1 MRKIR
6 LGVNI
11 DHVATLRNARNENF
25 PNLLDVSKILKELR
39 VDSITV
45 HLREDRRHIKD
56 EDVIALKKKNYLPI
70 NLEMAATKEMKDLCL
85 QILPESC
92 CIVPERREELTTEG
106 GLNVKNQMDYLGTFL
121 PDLLKKTKVSLF
133 IDPDFDQIYASK
145 ELGVHAVEL
154 HTGKYSNL
162 FREKKQHPELTRINK
177 AAKLCYDIGLDCHAG
192 HGLNFENVKDISQID
207 EILEL
212 NVGHFLISHSLYT
225 GLKDTILK
233 FMKIID
239 HPKSK

>member
-1 MRKIR
+1 MRKIK

-25 PNLLDVSKILKELR
+25 PNLLDVSEILKELQ

-56 EDVIALKKKNYLPI
+56 DDVLALKEKNYLPL
-70 NLEMAATKEMKDLCL
+70 NLEMAATREMKDFCL
-85 QILPESC
+85 QILPASC

-106 GLNVKNQMDYLGTFL
+106 GLDVKNQTDYLGTFL
-121 PDLLKKTKVSLF
+121 PELLKKTKVSLF
-133 IDPDFDQIYASK
+133 IDPDFAQIYASK
-145 ELGVHAVEL
+145 ELWVHAVEL

-162 FREKKQHPELTRINK
+162 FSKKKQHSELERINK
-177 AAKLCYDIGLDCHAG
+177 AAKLCSDIGLDCHAG

>member
-1 MRKIR
+1 MIR

-11 DHVATLRNARNENF
+11 DHVATLRNARGELHPDPFYAANF
-25 PNLLDVSKILKELR
+25 VKKAGA
-39 VDSITV
+39 DSITI
-45 HLREDRRHIKD
+45 HLREDRRHIRDK
-56 EDVIALKKKNYLPI
+56 DVIDLKKKNYLPL

-85 QILPESC
+85 KILPESC

-106 GLNVKNQMDYLGTFL
+106 GLNVKNQMDYLGSFL
-121 PDLLKKTKVSLF
+121 PELLKKTKISLF

-145 ELGVHAVEL
+145 ELGAHAVEL
-154 HTGKYSNL
+154 HTGKYANL
-162 FREKKQHPELTRINK
+162 FREEKQHIELERIKK
-177 AAKLCYDIGLDCHAG
+177 AAKLCSDIGLDCHAG
-192 HGLNFENVKDISQID
+192 HGLNFENVKDISLID

-233 FMKIID
+233 FMKLIN

>member
-1 MRKIR
+1 
-6 LGVNI
+6 
-11 DHVATLRNARNENF
+11 
-25 PNLLDVSKILKELR
+25 
-39 VDSITV
+39 
-45 HLREDRRHIKD
+45 
-56 EDVIALKKKNYLPI
+56 
-70 NLEMAATKEMKDLCL
+70 MAATKEMKDFCL

-106 GLNVKNQMDYLGTFL
+106 GLDVKNQMDYLGTFL
-121 PDLLKKTKVSLF
+121 PNLLKKTKVSLF
-133 IDPDFDQIYASK
+133 IDPDFEQVA
-145 ELGVHAVEL
+145 AVEL

-162 FREKKQHPELTRINK
+162 FRENKHHPELTRINE
-177 AAKLCYDIGLDCHAG
+177 AAKLCFDIGIDCHAG

>member
-1 MRKIR
+1 
-6 LGVNI
+6 
-11 DHVATLRNARNENF
+11 
-25 PNLLDVSKILKELR
+25 
-39 VDSITV
+39 
-45 HLREDRRHIKD
+45 
-56 EDVIALKKKNYLPI
+56 
-70 NLEMAATKEMKDLCL
+70 MAATKEMKDLCL

-106 GLNVKNQMDYLGTFL
+106 GLDVKNQMDYLGTFL
-121 PDLLKKTKVSLF
+121 PDLLNKTKVSLF

-145 ELGVHAVEL
+145 KLGVHAVEL

-162 FREKKQHPELTRINK
+162 FRENKQHPELTRINE
-177 AAKLCYDIGLDCHAG
+177 AAKLCCDIGLDCHAG

-212 NVGHFLISHSLYT
+212 NVGHFLVSHSLYT

>member
-1 MRKIR
+1 
-6 LGVNI
+6 
-11 DHVATLRNARNENF
+11 
-25 PNLLDVSKILKELR
+25 
-39 VDSITV
+39 
-45 HLREDRRHIKD
+45 
-56 EDVIALKKKNYLPI
+56 
-70 NLEMAATKEMKDLCL
+70 MAATKEMKGFCL
-85 QILPESC
+85 KVLPNSC

-106 GLNVKNQMDYLGTFL
+106 GLDVKNQMDYLGGFL

-133 IDPDFDQIYASK
+133 IDPDFEQIYASK

-162 FREKKQHPELTRINK
+162 FKEKKQLPELKRISES
-177 AAKLCYDIGLDCHAG
+177 AKLCSEIGLDCHAG
-192 HGLNFENVKDISQID
+192 HGLNFENVKEISQID

-225 GLKDTILK
+225 GLTDTILK

>member
-1 MRKIR
+1 MCK
-6 LGVNI
+6 LGINI

-25 PNLLDVSKILKELR
+25 PNLLDVSKILKELQ

-121 PDLLKKTKVSLF
+121 PELLKKTKVSLF

-145 ELGVHAVEL
+145 KLGVHAVEL

-162 FREKKQHPELTRINK
+162 FRENKQQPELTRINK
-177 AAKLCYDIGLDCHAG
+177 AAKLCFDIGLDCHAG

-225 GLKDTILK
+225 GLKDTIFK
-233 FMKIID
+233 FMKIIN